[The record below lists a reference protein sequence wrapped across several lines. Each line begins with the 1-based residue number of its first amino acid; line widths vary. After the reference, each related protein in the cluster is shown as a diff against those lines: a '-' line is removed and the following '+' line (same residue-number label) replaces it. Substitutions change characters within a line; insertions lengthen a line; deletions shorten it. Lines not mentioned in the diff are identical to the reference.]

1 VKVIQTAL
9 PDVLLVEPQLFSDAR
24 GFFFESYHAAR
35 YAEAGLPDQFVQDNH
50 ARSLYGTLRGLHYQL
65 RTPQGKLVR
74 AIMGSIFDVA
84 VDIRR
89 GSPTFGCWVSA
100 VLSAENKRQL
110 YVPPGFAHGY
120 YATDAI
126 AEVEYK
132 CTEFYRAEDRH
143 GIRWDDPTLAIAWP
157 GMDPILSDNDK
168 AFGFLSSDRSDLPE
182 YKP

>member
-1 VKVIQTAL
+1 MKVLRTEL
-9 PDVLLVEPQLFSDAR
+9 PDVLIVEPRVFSDAR

-35 YAEAGLPDQFVQDNH
+35 YAEAGLPDRFVQDNH
-50 ARSLYGTLRGLHYQL
+50 ARSVRGTLRGLHYQL

-74 AIMGSIFDVA
+74 ATLGSIFDVA
-84 VDIRR
+84 ADIRR
-89 GSPTFGCWVSA
+89 GSPTFGRWVGT

-120 YATDAI
+120 YATDAV

-132 CTEFYRAEDRH
+132 CTDFYRPEDER

-157 GMDPILSDNDK
+157 GRDPILSDKDK
-168 AFGFLSSDRSDLPE
+168 AFGFLSAGRNDLPE
-182 YKP
+182 YGA

>member
-1 VKVIQTAL
+1 MQLL
-9 PDVLLVEPQLFSDAR
+9 PTELPGVLIVEPTVFSDAR

-35 YAEAGLPDQFVQDNH
+35 YAAAGLPDRFVQDNH
-50 ARSLYGTLRGLHYQL
+50 ARSVRGTLRGLHYQL

-74 AIMGSIFDVA
+74 ATLGSTFDVA
-84 VDIRR
+84 ADIRR
-89 GSPTFGCWVSA
+89 GSPTFGRWVGT

-120 YATDAI
+120 YVTDAV

-132 CTEFYRAEDRH
+132 CTDFYRPEDER

-157 GMDPILSDNDK
+157 GRNPILSAKDE
-168 AFGFLSSDRSDLPE
+168 AYGFLSPDRSDLPE
-182 YKP
+182 YRA